1 MDAAEGGAVLIT
13 TASYTDIGGR
23 PHNEDA
29 VGIKAL
35 GQDRACVVVADG
47 LGGHGG
53 GDRASQTAA
62 RVICD
67 GWAGGSTTASLTAL
81 VQQAHREILAMQT
94 PVCRMKSTVAV
105 LTLEQRSAKWACAGD
120 TRLYHFANGQLVFQS
135 RDHSASQIAVA
146 LGQITPDQI
155 RFHEDR
161 SRIFRALGIDG
172 DLNVDTGE
180 KELERG
186 KHAFLLCSDGFWEYV
201 YEDEMQKTLLVSATP
216 QDWLDRMRWILQRRI
231 PSDNDNNTA
240 AAAWLN
246 V

>member
-1 MDAAEGGAVLIT
+1 MIT

-29 VGIKAL
+29 VGIKTL
-35 GQDRACVVVADG
+35 GQEHACVVVADG

-67 GWAGGSTTASLTAL
+67 GWNGRSTPASLTAL

-105 LTLEQRSAKWACAGD
+105 LALEQGRANWAYAGD
-120 TRLYHFANGQLVFQS
+120 TRLYHFLNGQLVFQS

-186 KHAFLLCSDGFWEYV
+186 RHAFLLCTDGFWEYV
-201 YEDEMQKTLLVSATP
+201 YENEMQRALVASATP
-216 QDWLDRMRWILQRRI
+216 QGWLDRMRKILQRRI

-240 AAAWLN
+240 AAAWLT

>member
-1 MDAAEGGAVLIT
+1 MIT

-67 GWAGGSTTASLTAL
+67 GWAGESTTASLTAL

-105 LTLEQRSAKWACAGD
+105 LALEQGRANWAYAGD
-120 TRLYHFANGQLVFQS
+120 TRLYHFLNGQLVFQS

-161 SRIFRALGIDG
+161 SRIFRALGMEG
-172 DLNVDTGE
+172 ELNVETGE
-180 KELERG
+180 QALQKG

-201 YEDEMQKTLLVSATP
+201 YESEMERTLVASATP
-216 QDWLDRMRWILQRRI
+216 QGWLDRMRKILQRRI
-231 PSDNDNNTA
+231 SSDNDNNTA
-240 AAAWLN
+240 AAAWLT